1 MILIKLILVLILTVS
16 SSNGFW
22 LLNCLGD
29 YTPFQCKCL
38 RKLHYQEGNQWTK
51 CYQIIN
57 QYFDDSF
64 NYCCALR
71 EFQRC
76 AFLMVKRRCFS
87 YGVSLFELQMRQIN
101 SLCHVITG
109 GYDKCEG
116 WTPPGGPPP
125 GGPQPEG
132 PPLEGP
138 LPEGPHSYRPPPQ
151 GQLLE
156 GPPPEGPPPEGPS
169 SYRPP
174 QGILTPVRI
183 VQHSP

>member
-1 MILIKLILVLILTVS
+1 MMIIKLILVLILTVS

-38 RKLHYQEGNQWTK
+38 RKLHYQEGNQWIK

-71 EFQRC
+71 EFERC

-87 YGVSLFELQMRQIN
+87 FGVRLFELQTRQIN

-109 GYDKCEG
+109 GFDKCEG
-116 WTPPGGPPP
+116 WTPPGGL
-125 GGPQPEG
+125 QPEG
-132 PPLEGP
+132 PSL
-138 LPEGPHSYRPPPQ
+138 
-151 GQLLE
+151 
-156 GPPPEGPPPEGPS
+156 EGPPPEGPS
-169 SYRPP
+169 SYRPLPQGPPQEGSSSYYRPP
-174 QGILTPVRI
+174 QGILITPVRTD
-183 VQHSP
+183 QHST